1 MAYTTKQ
8 EVKTTIVTPTTGAV
22 SLYDA
27 CRSVHYQTKKAD
39 HLIVI
44 DGKEFADRTY
54 NILIELT
61 AELGESFQPDVIEL
75 PFNTGH
81 DKWLGLK
88 IYSAMCQIIQ
98 NPYMAMLDED
108 NRFEEDWVEIMED
121 ALRPDDLW
129 YVTCR
134 RKVYGENGRY
144 LGKDNHESVGKNEY
158 GYYLYDTNT
167 WLMRADRMRQVI
179 PAIIVKW
186 EGDRHLTKVTYDLDH
201 YHLEDYYGTIYTARE
216 NLYHFFSKGAV

>member
-1 MAYTTKQ
+1 MAYTTQQ
-8 EVKTTIVTPTTGAV
+8 EVKTTIVTPTTGAS
-22 SLYDA
+22 SLYNA
-27 CRSVHYQTKKAD
+27 CRSVHEQTRKAD

-44 DGKEFADRTY
+44 DGKQYADRTY

-108 NRFEEDWVEIMED
+108 NTFKMNWVETMEYE
-121 ALRPDDLW
+121 LHHSDLY

-134 RKVYGENGRY
+134 RTICNENGNY
-144 LGKDNHESVGKNEY
+144 IAKDNHESIGENKY
-158 GYYLYDTNT
+158 GYKLYDTNT
-167 WLMRADRMRQVI
+167 WLMRVEHMRNFI
-179 PAIIVKW
+179 PAIIQKW
-186 EGDRHLTKVTYDLDH
+186 SGDRQLTEVAFNLPHKHLT
-201 YHLEDYYGTIYTARE
+201 DYYGTVYTARE
-216 NLYHFFSKGAV
+216 DMYHFFTKGGL